1 MWKYLRFGYIHWI
14 WSFLLVAGLLL
25 GGAWTWCGV
34 AFLFLIGVGGE
45 ILTKN
50 WRDES
55 NPKYSH
61 PIIHDLI
68 IYSAVV
74 CHFFVFFATL
84 WVVSPIDLLG
94 WGEFINEQLIFFRIS
109 YDVLL
114 AKESNGFLAI
124 LGAGL
129 SLGALLG
136 VSGTGS
142 CHELTH
148 RISKP
153 FDLWLGRWDFALS
166 FGTNFATEHV
176 YGHHK
181 NLGLVGRDPVS
192 PKRGMGFYEF
202 LTKGQLEQ
210 WTNGF
215 GIEKKRLDAIGKS
228 RFSLHNRV
236 IQAWLRGGVIILLAY
251 LASGLMGLGVWL
263 LAALVSKYILEGL
276 NFFSHYGLI
285 RLDGEPITS
294 RNTFSSCN
302 PIGNHFTFNL
312 GRHGTHHENA
322 DQPHYQFKW
331 KPMPESPYGYIT
343 MTLIS
348 WIPFWFWKEMLV
360 MLRDWDENWAT
371 SEELKVI
378 AQHNYESGIEQLE
391 AHVSVN

>member
-1 MWKYLRFGYIHWI
+1 M
-14 WSFLLVAGLLL
+14 
-25 GGAWTWCGV
+25 
-34 AFLFLIGVGGE
+34 
-45 ILTKN
+45 
-50 WRDES
+50 
-55 NPKYSH
+55 
-61 PIIHDLI
+61 
-68 IYSAVV
+68 
-74 CHFFVFFATL
+74 
-84 WVVSPIDLLG
+84 
-94 WGEFINEQLIFFRIS
+94 
-109 YDVLL
+109 
-114 AKESNGFLAI
+114 
-124 LGAGL
+124 GAGL

-166 FGTNFATEHV
+166 FGTNFASEHV

-263 LAALVSKYILEGL
+263 VAALVSKYILEGL

-294 RNTFSSCN
+294 RNTFSSCCLLY
-302 PIGNHFTFNL
+302 T
-312 GRHGTHHENA
+312 
-322 DQPHYQFKW
+322 
-331 KPMPESPYGYIT
+331 SPR
-343 MTLIS
+343 
-348 WIPFWFWKEMLV
+348 P
-360 MLRDWDENWAT
+360 RD
-371 SEELKVI
+371 
-378 AQHNYESGIEQLE
+378 
-391 AHVSVN
+391 

>member
-1 MWKYLRFGYIHWI
+1 M
-14 WSFLLVAGLLL
+14 
-25 GGAWTWCGV
+25 
-34 AFLFLIGVGGE
+34 FLIGVGGE

-94 WGEFINEQLIFFRIS
+94 WGEFINEQLIFFGIG

-251 LASGLMGLGVWL
+251 LASGLIGLGVWL
-263 LAALVSKYILEGL
+263 VAALVSKYILEGL

>member
-14 WSFLLVAGLLL
+14 WSSFLVTGLLA
-25 GGAWTWCGV
+25 GGPWTWTGV
-34 AFLFLIGVGGE
+34 AFLFIFGVGGE
-45 ILTKN
+45 IVTKN
-50 WRDES
+50 WRDET
-55 NPKYSH
+55 NPEYRF

-68 IYSAVV
+68 IYSVV
-74 CHFFVFFATL
+74 ACHFFVLFVAL
-84 WVVSPIDLLG
+84 WAVSSVDLLG
-94 WGEFINEQLIFFRIS
+94 YGAFVNSYLSAIGIEHNVLVAKDTNGLISLI
-109 YDVLL
+109 
-114 AKESNGFLAI
+114 GI
-124 LGAGL
+124 GI

-148 RISKP
+148 RVNSP

-192 PKRGMGFYEF
+192 PKRGTGFYTF
-202 LTKGQLEQ
+202 LTDGQLEQ
-210 WTNGF
+210 WRNGF
-215 GIEKKRLDAIGKS
+215 GIEKTRLEAAGKS
-228 RFSLHNRV
+228 CLSIHNRV
-236 IQAWLRGGVIILLAY
+236 IHAWLRGGLVISLVF
-251 LASGLMGLGVWL
+251 LASGWIGFGIWFIS
-263 LAALVSKYILEGL
+263 ALVSKYILEGL

-302 PIGNHFTFNL
+302 PVGNYFTFNL
-312 GRHGTHHENA
+312 GRHGTHHESA
-322 DQPHYQFKW
+322 HLPHYKFQW

-348 WIPFWFWKEMLV
+348 WIPFWFWKEMIP
-360 MLRDWDENWAT
+360 MLRDWDEKWAT
-371 SEELKVI
+371 QAELEIISE
-378 AQHNYESGIEQLE
+378 HNRESGVEQLMI
-391 AHVSVN
+391 

>member
-34 AFLFLIGVGGE
+34 VFLFLVGVGGE

-55 NPKYSH
+55 NPKYNH

-68 IYSAVV
+68 IYSAVA
-74 CHFFVFFATL
+74 CHFFVFFASL

-94 WGEFINEQLIFFRIS
+94 WGKLINEQLLFLGIN

-114 AKESNGFLAI
+114 AKENNGLLAV

-192 PKRGMGFYEF
+192 PKRGVGFYEF
-202 LTKGQLEQ
+202 LTKGQIEQ

-215 GIEKKRLDAIGKS
+215 GIETRRLAASGKS
-228 RFSLHNRV
+228 RFSPHNRV
-236 IQAWLRGGVIILLAY
+236 IQAWLRGGAIVLVAY
-251 LASGLMGLGVWL
+251 LASGLPGLGVWL
-263 LAALVSKYILEGL
+263 IAALVSKYILEGL

-322 DQPHYQFKW
+322 DQPHYNFRW

-360 MLRDWDENWAT
+360 MLKEWDEKWAT
-371 SEELKVI
+371 PEELKVI
-378 AQHNYESGIEQLE
+378 AQHNYESGIEQLKT
-391 AHVSVN
+391 SMSSN